1 MITVDRITKRYATVT
16 AVDDVSFDVARG
28 EIFALLGPN
37 GAGKTTLLRMLL
49 GLMEPDSGSI
59 AFDGYASRPAPHEI
73 GYLPEDRGLYPDVKV
88 LDTLVH
94 FGALRGMSRRA
105 ARDAAMTWLER
116 MKLADRAGEPL
127 KALSKG
133 NQQKVQF
140 ISAILHGP
148 VLAVLDEPFSGLDPL
163 NQDFFLELFRE
174 LRDRGTTIVLS
185 AHQMQLVERIAD
197 RILVLNRGQA
207 VLSGTLHSV
216 RRRWTTG
223 RRLLVTLAAPAP
235 PNFDGSIP
243 GIEVQHVSN
252 DVLEV
257 FVPDEVELSPV
268 LTEIGSRLDVR
279 ELESHPVTL
288 HDVYVRSIGRHDEE
302 RT

>member
-1 MITVDRITKRYATVT
+1 MITADSVTKRYATVT

-28 EIFALLGPN
+28 EIFAMLGPN

-49 GLMEPDSGSI
+49 GLMEPDSGAI
-59 AFDGYASRPAPHEI
+59 TFAGYDSRPAPHEI

-94 FGALRGMSRRA
+94 FGALRGMPRRA
-105 ARDAAMTWLER
+105 ARDAAVTWLER
-116 MKLADRAGEPL
+116 MKLSDRVGEPL

-148 VLAVLDEPFSGLDPL
+148 TLAVLDEPFSGLDPL
-163 NQDFFLELFRE
+163 NQDFFLDLFRE
-174 LRDRGTTIVLS
+174 LRDSGTTIVLS

-197 RILVLNRGQA
+197 RILVLNRGQT
-207 VLSGTLHSV
+207 VLSGTLPAV

-223 RRLLVTLAAPAP
+223 RRLLVTLAGAGPVGF
-235 PNFDGSIP
+235 NGSIP
-243 GIEVQHVSN
+243 GIEVQQVSD
-252 DVLEV
+252 DVLEIY
-257 FVPDEVELSPV
+257 VPDEIDLSPV
-268 LTEIGSRLDVR
+268 LAEIGTRLNVR
-279 ELESHPVTL
+279 ELDSHPVTL

>member
-1 MITVDRITKRYATVT
+1 MITADRITKQYATVT

-37 GAGKTTLLRMLL
+37 GAGKTTLLRMVL

-59 AFDGYASRPAPHEI
+59 TFDGYESRPAPHEI

-105 ARDAAMTWLER
+105 ARDAAVTWLER
-116 MKLADRAGEPL
+116 MKLSDRAGEPL

-140 ISAILHGP
+140 ISAILHAP

-163 NQDFFLELFRE
+163 NQDFFLDLFRE
-174 LRDRGTTIVLS
+174 LRADGMTIVLS

-197 RILVLNRGQA
+197 RILVLNRGQT
-207 VLSGTLHSV
+207 VLSGTLPAV

-223 RRLLVTLAAPAP
+223 RRLLVTLAEAAPAS
-235 PNFDGSIP
+235 FDGSIP
-243 GIEVQHVSN
+243 GIEVQQVAD

-257 FVPDEVELSPV
+257 FVPDELELSPV
-268 LTEIGSRLDVR
+268 LAQIGTRLNVR

-302 RT
+302 RV